1 MKIKVLDFHDQ
12 KTIRSIGSFLC
23 LVTLLVSPVFSSVQ
37 AEISPEEQSP
47 LRFYATKVASP
58 NPNIEFIQQTAD
70 VIAKQIAP
78 RKLEFAFLDIP
89 SLEEKIKNKDVDLL
103 VAGAGRYRSNLQY
116 GLRDIGTLVTP
127 LQPNPNFAVG
137 SVILVR
143 DDNDGIQK
151 LEDLKS
157 KTVAVNNVSGFQ
169 GLFIVL
175 NEIFKHG
182 YDPDTFFAKTVPVG
196 MEQIEALKLLRNK
209 QVDAAIIN
217 SCLAEASLAKG
228 IDLLKGFK
236 IINER
241 KVPQINCRVSTD
253 VYPHWSLMITPSMDI
268 DSLNKILVAVNSMN
282 LSVNDG
288 YRWGLASDYSKV
300 DELYKNLKQGTYAY
314 LREWTVKRVW
324 DEYGIWLISAFLILL
339 GMVVHHARLSYV
351 VQRRTAQLQLALKA
365 QKKLAERNKTLR
377 EAFEKEKRIAGMS
390 IFSRLLAHELAQP
403 LGGILLYAEGMANLM
418 RKPSGISEEEK
429 TKLQG
434 TLEKLI
440 KRAEKAQGIVKD
452 IRGFIKGERKK
463 NDNLNLGL
471 LISEVIRDF
480 CELEDIPRRC
490 IVFIPPAEPIS
501 IPGNYFDFEVMLL
514 NLFKNSWQ
522 AVQNIKNP
530 EIYVSL
536 SQSSNEIS
544 IQISDNGPTVDDNL
558 IEQMKLPLFSSQT
571 GEHGLGLSIVRDLC
585 ASYGGKLKIFKNQKQ
600 RLVVEIC
607 LSASRGNHETE

>member
-1 MKIKVLDFHDQ
+1 MKNKELGFRNHVTSRF
-12 KTIRSIGSFLC
+12 TSSFLC
-23 LVTLLVSPVFSSVQ
+23 LFTMSAIAVCMNVQ
-37 AEISPEEQSP
+37 ANALLEELSP

-78 RKLEFAFLDIP
+78 SKLEFAFLDIP
-89 SLEEKIKNKDVDLL
+89 SMEEKIKNKDVDLL

-116 GLRDIGTLVTP
+116 GLRDIGTIVTP
-127 LQPNPNFAVG
+127 LQPNPNYAVG

-143 DDNDGIQK
+143 GDNKEIQK
-151 LEDLKS
+151 LADLEG
-157 KTVAVNNVSGFQ
+157 KTVAVNNISGFQ

-175 NEIFKHG
+175 NEIFKQG
-182 YDPDTFFAKTVPVG
+182 FNPDTFFAKTVPVG
-196 MEQIEALKLLRNK
+196 MEQIEALELLKNK
-209 QVDAAIIN
+209 KVDAAIIN
-217 SCLAEASLAKG
+217 SCLAEASLDRG
-228 IDLLKGFK
+228 IDILKGFK

-268 DSLNKILVAVNSMN
+268 DTLNKILVAVNSMN
-282 LSVNDG
+282 LSVNNG

-300 DELYKNLKQGTYAY
+300 DELYKNLKQGTYSY
-314 LREWTVKRVW
+314 LREWTVKRIW
-324 DEYGIWLISAFLILL
+324 EEYGIWLISAFLIFL
-339 GMVVHHARLSYV
+339 GMIVHHIRISYV

-365 QKKLAERNKTLR
+365 QKKLAEKNKTLQ
-377 EAFEKEKRIAGMS
+377 EAFEKEKRIAGIS

-403 LGGILLYAEGMANLM
+403 LGGILLYAEGMENLM
-418 RKPSGISEEEK
+418 KKPSVICEEERA
-429 TKLQG
+429 KLQG

-463 NDNLNLGL
+463 DDSLNLGL

-480 CELEDIPRRC
+480 CELEDIPRGC
-490 IVFIPPAEPIS
+490 IVFVPPSVPIVIS
-501 IPGNYFDFEVMLL
+501 GNYFDFEVVLL

-522 AVQNIKNP
+522 AVENIKNP
-530 EIYVSL
+530 EICVSL
-536 SQSSNEIS
+536 SQKANEIS
-544 IQISDNGPTVDDNL
+544 IQISDNGPAVEDCL

-585 ASYGGKLKIFKNQKQ
+585 ASYGGKLKIFKNQQQ

-607 LSASRGNHETE
+607 LPVTEAKHETQ

>member
-1 MKIKVLDFHDQ
+1 MLDFHDQ

-440 KRAEKAQGIVKD
+440 KRAEKAQEIVKD

>member
-1 MKIKVLDFHDQ
+1 M
-12 KTIRSIGSFLC
+12 
-23 LVTLLVSPVFSSVQ
+23 
-37 AEISPEEQSP
+37 
-47 LRFYATKVASP
+47 
-58 NPNIEFIQQTAD
+58 
-70 VIAKQIAP
+70 
-78 RKLEFAFLDIP
+78 
-89 SLEEKIKNKDVDLL
+89 
-103 VAGAGRYRSNLQY
+103 
-116 GLRDIGTLVTP
+116 
-127 LQPNPNFAVG
+127 
-137 SVILVR
+137 
-143 DDNDGIQK
+143 
-151 LEDLKS
+151 
-157 KTVAVNNVSGFQ
+157 
-169 GLFIVL
+169 

-196 MEQIEALKLLRNK
+196 MEQIEALKLLTNK
-209 QVDAAIIN
+209 KVDAAIIN
-217 SCLAEASLAKG
+217 SCLAEASLDKG

-268 DSLNKILVAVNSMN
+268 DTLNKILVAVNSMN
-282 LSVNDG
+282 LSVNNG

-300 DELYKNLKQGTYAY
+300 DELYKNLKHGTYAY

-324 DEYGIWLISAFLILL
+324 SEYGIWLISAFLILL
-339 GMVVHHARLSYV
+339 GMIAHHIRISYV

-365 QKKLAERNKTLR
+365 QKKLAEKNKTLR

-429 TKLQG
+429 IKLQG

-463 NDNLNLGL
+463 NDTLNLGL

-490 IVFIPPAEPIS
+490 IVFVPPIVPVTIS
-501 IPGNYFDFEVMLL
+501 GNFFDFEVVLL

-522 AVQNIKNP
+522 AVQSIKNP

-536 SQSSNEIS
+536 SQSSDEIS
-544 IQISDNGPTVDDNL
+544 IQTSDNGPSVDDHL
-558 IEQMKLPLFSSQT
+558 IELMKLPLFSSQA

-585 ASYGGKLKIFKNQKQ
+585 ASYGGKLNIFKDKKQ
-600 RLVVEIC
+600 HLVVEIC
-607 LSASRGNHETE
+607 LPAPRGNHGTE

>member
-1 MKIKVLDFHDQ
+1 MKIKALDFHDH

-23 LVTLLVSPVFSSVQ
+23 LVTLLFSPFFRFAQ

-89 SLEEKIKNKDVDLL
+89 SLEEKIKSKDVDLL

-116 GLRDIGTLVTP
+116 GLRDIGTIVTP

-143 DDNDGIQK
+143 DDNNFIQQ
-151 LEDLKS
+151 LEDLKG
-157 KTVAVNNVSGFQ
+157 KTVAVNDVSGFQ

-217 SCLAEASLAKG
+217 SCLAEASLDKG

-268 DSLNKILVAVNSMN
+268 DTLNKILVAVNSMN
-282 LSVNDG
+282 LSVNNG

-324 DEYGIWLISAFLILL
+324 DEYGVWLISAFLILL
-339 GMVVHHARLSYV
+339 GMIAHHIRISYV

-365 QKKLAERNKTLR
+365 QKKLAEKNKTLR

-463 NDNLNLGL
+463 NDNLNLGS

-490 IVFIPPAEPIS
+490 IVFIPPSVPVSIS
-501 IPGNYFDFEVMLL
+501 GNYFDFEVVLL

-522 AVQNIKNP
+522 AVQSIKNP

-536 SQSSNEIS
+536 SQSSTEIS

-585 ASYGGKLKIFKNQKQ
+585 ASYGGKLKIFKDQKQ
-600 RLVVEIC
+600 RLVVKIC
-607 LSASRGNHETE
+607 LPASKDNHETE

>member
-1 MKIKVLDFHDQ
+1 MLDFHNQ

-23 LVTLLVSPVFSSVQ
+23 LVTLLVSPVISPVQ

-89 SLEEKIKNKDVDLL
+89 SLEEKIKSKDVDLL

-116 GLRDIGTLVTP
+116 GLRDIGTIVTP

-137 SVILVR
+137 SVILIR
-143 DDNDGIQK
+143 DDNNSIQK
-151 LEDLKS
+151 LDDLKG
-157 KTVAVNNVSGFQ
+157 KTVAVNDVSGFQ

-175 NEIFKHG
+175 NEIFKNG

-196 MEQIEALKLLRNK
+196 MEQIEALKLLKNK
-209 QVDAAIIN
+209 KVDAAIIN
-217 SCLAEASLAKG
+217 SCLAEASSEKG

-268 DSLNKILVAVNSMN
+268 DTLNKILVAVNSMN
-282 LSVNDG
+282 LSVNNG

-324 DEYGIWLISAFLILL
+324 EEYGIWLISAFLILL
-339 GMVVHHARLSYV
+339 GMTAHHIRISYV

-365 QKKLAERNKTLR
+365 QKKLAEKNKTLR

-463 NDNLNLGL
+463 NDKLNLGL

-480 CELEDIPRRC
+480 CELEDIPRRS

-501 IPGNYFDFEVMLL
+501 LPGNYFDFEVMLL

-522 AVQNIKNP
+522 AVQSIKNP
-530 EIYVSL
+530 EIYVFL

-607 LSASRGNHETE
+607 LPASKDNHETE

>member
-1 MKIKVLDFHDQ
+1 MKSRETERRSQNVAR
-12 KTIRSIGSFLC
+12 TIRSFLC
-23 LVTLLVSPVFSSVQ
+23 LFNLLIISGFGTVQ
-37 AEISPEEQSP
+37 ANTSQGDLSP

-78 RKLEFAFLDIP
+78 RKLEFTFLDIP
-89 SLEEKIKNKDVDLL
+89 SMEEKIKNKDVDLL

-116 GLRDIGTLVTP
+116 GLRDIGTIVTP
-127 LQPNPNFAVG
+127 LQPNPNYAVG

-143 DDNDGIQK
+143 EDNQDIK
-151 LEDLKS
+151 NLEDLKG

-182 YDPDTFFAKTVPVG
+182 FDPDTFFAKTVPVG
-196 MEQIEALKLLRNK
+196 MEQIEALELLKNK
-209 QVDAAIIN
+209 KVDAAIIN
-217 SCLAEASLAKG
+217 SCLAEASLDKG

-268 DSLNKILVAVNSMN
+268 DTLNKILVAVNSMN
-282 LSVNDG
+282 LSVNNG

-300 DELYKNLKQGTYAY
+300 DELYKNLKQGTYSY
-314 LREWTVKRVW
+314 LREWTLKRVW
-324 DEYGIWLISAFLILL
+324 GEYGIWIISAFLILL
-339 GMVVHHARLSYV
+339 GMIAHHIRISYV

-365 QKKLAERNKTLR
+365 QKKLAEKNKTLQ

-418 RKPSGISEEEK
+418 KKPSGISKEEK
-429 TKLQG
+429 AKLQG
-434 TLEKLI
+434 ALDKLI
-440 KRAEKAQGIVKD
+440 KRAEKAQGIIKN
-452 IRGFIKGERKK
+452 IRSFIKGERKK
-463 NDNLNLGL
+463 NDTLNLGL

-490 IVFIPPAEPIS
+490 IVFIPPSQSIS
-501 IPGNYFDFEVMLL
+501 ISGNYFDFEVMLL

-522 AVQNIKNP
+522 AVRSIKNP
-530 EIYVSL
+530 EICVSL
-536 SQSSNEIS
+536 WQKSNEIS
-544 IQISDNGPTVDDNL
+544 VQISDNGPKVEDNL
-558 IEQMKLPLFSSQT
+558 LEQMKLPLFSSQT
-571 GEHGLGLSIVRDLC
+571 GVHGLGLSIVRDLC
-585 ASYGGKLKIFKNQKQ
+585 ASYGGKLKIFKNQEQ

-607 LSASRGNHETE
+607 LSAPERNHETE